1 MALGTYGI
9 TRPADMNPDDVEIIM
24 IYTPSRDYTATPI
37 IKKLDASKLLTP
49 YFNNTST
56 GGGTNEIL
64 GGMYNL
70 RLPSDEFNKLGI
82 YSLMIRPLQIRTTLT
97 DCGVLASLPS
107 VKGLIVDTNNVP
119 SIYRSKFNAQG
130 LVGYRVEYLN
140 SDGSKIPNF
149 YRVVTSSF
157 YVDTVVSQP
166 TPGNVNAT
174 RYRYI
179 DSPAARNLV
188 FMTVSP
194 SSAPSNNPGAVP
206 YIGQPG
212 QQVILTNTFFNPFM
226 LEIEMAEYDLNSVAI
241 ALYGNQT
248 KDIDKGIYTIYD
260 SQGRIYKQYNLFEV
274 RNEFEDNLYEV
285 RQDRNNNIDVTQDF
299 NNIIS

>member
-9 TRPADMNPDDVEIIM
+9 TRPADMSPEDVEIIM
-24 IYTPSRDYTATPI
+24 IYTPTRDYTATPV
-37 IKKLDASKLLTP
+37 IKKLDATQILTP
-49 YFNNTST
+49 YFNNSDT
-56 GGGTNEIL
+56 GGNENEIL

-70 RLPSDEFNKLGI
+70 RLPSNEFNQLGI
-82 YSLMIRPLQIRTTLT
+82 YSLMIRPVQIKTTLT
-97 DCGVLASLPS
+97 DCGVLSTLPT

-119 SIYRSKFNAQG
+119 AAYRSRFNSQG

-140 SDGSKIPNF
+140 SDGTKIPNF

-157 YVDTVVSQP
+157 YVDTVAAQP
-166 TPGNVNAT
+166 TLGNISTV

-179 DSPAARNLV
+179 DSPGARNLV

-212 QQVILTNTFFNPFM
+212 QQVVLTNTFFNPFM
-226 LEIEMAEYDLNSVAI
+226 IEIEMAEYDLNSIAI
-241 ALYGNQT
+241 ALYGNQV
-248 KDIDKGIYTIYD
+248 KAVEPGLYTIYD
-260 SQGRIYKQYNLFEV
+260 SQSRIFKQYNLFEI
-274 RNEFEDNLYEV
+274 RSDFDDILYEV
-285 RQDRNNNIDVTQDF
+285 RQDRGNNIDTSQSFD
-299 NNIIS
+299 NIIP